1 MRLVPPLCLLAAC
14 SAEAPPKAQAPAEP
28 RARAATER
36 HANVVSVSASG
47 EPGAYAF
54 TVGVLSHDSG
64 CDAYADWWEVVG
76 EDGTL
81 IYRRILEHSHPGE
94 QPFRRSGGPVDV
106 QPDTVVWVRAHMA
119 PGGYDGALMRG
130 SVAGGF
136 VQATPAAG
144 FAAGLEKATPLPTGC
159 AF

>member
-1 MRLVPPLCLLAAC
+1 MRLFLPLCLAAC
-14 SAEAPPKAQAPAEP
+14 SAEPPPRVPAHTAPAE
-28 RARAATER
+28 RATER
-36 HANVVSVSASG
+36 HANVVSVSATG
-47 EPGAYAF
+47 EPGAYEF

-81 IYRRILEHSHPGE
+81 IFRRILEHSHPRE
-94 QPFRRSGGPVDV
+94 QPFRRSGAPVAV

-119 PGGYDGALMRG
+119 PGGYDGDVLRG
-130 SVAGGF
+130 TVAGGF
-136 VQATPAAG
+136 TAADPPAG
-144 FAAGLEKATPLPTGC
+144 FAAGLETQAPLPTGC